1 MQCQQRGCN
10 CLGLLRCLLLREFP
24 NASGVCLLL
33 TFNME
38 ADILKSLRY
47 ELGVPTVKTFLR
59 CVPLLILCPYVA
71 LILVVLVAFFLA
83 CCFTLYALRLFAG
96 DSLELARGRWC
107 KFTLVLTHLLHL
119 IHKLKSDFIN
129 SNVLYIRW
137 NCQEKNFAQF
147 LNSIELENHSLKFY
161 L

>member
-1 MQCQQRGCN
+1 
-10 CLGLLRCLLLREFP
+10 
-24 NASGVCLLL
+24 
-33 TFNME
+33 ME

-107 KFTLVLTHLLHL
+107 KFTLT
-119 IHKLKSDFIN
+119 SGD
-129 SNVLYIRW
+129 
-137 NCQEKNFAQF
+137 
-147 LNSIELENHSLKFY
+147 LKFEFLSCY
-161 L
+161 FAELTLLDYNCVKFLPSLVAASAVFS